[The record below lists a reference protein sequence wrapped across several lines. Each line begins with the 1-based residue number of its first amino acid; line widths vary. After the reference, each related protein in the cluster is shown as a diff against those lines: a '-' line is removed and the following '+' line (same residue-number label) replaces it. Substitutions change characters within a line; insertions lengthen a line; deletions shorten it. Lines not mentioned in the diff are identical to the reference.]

1 ASSSLASGIIFT
13 IPALFLWGFDP
24 SLLQIGVLA
33 MLGGVLGVVFMIP
46 LRRFLIVKEHGTLP
60 YPEGTAAAQVLM
72 AADEGGSRAQ
82 NVFLG
87 LGVGAVY
94 KFFTGFLHLWPETL
108 ALKLPVPRKAE
119 IGLEAGPA
127 LLGVGYILG
136 YRIAAIMVAGGLL
149 SWIGIIPLIELFGSG
164 LNQPMF
170 PESEMLIRDMTAHQI
185 WTRYIRYIGAGAV
198 AFAGIITVVK
208 SVPTMF
214 SSLKIGLGELR
225 RKNSADL
232 AKPIRT
238 DHDLPMGVVAVG
250 ALIVMLVVI
259 LTPHVLGIGS
269 SFVVRL
275 IGALCIA
282 VFAFMFV
289 TVSSR
294 IVGLVG
300 VSSNPTSGMTI
311 VTLLG
316 TSLIFYALGWTDDF
330 GKAAALTVGTVVC
343 VASSIAGDISQD
355 LKSGYIIGATPRKQ
369 QLAEIIGAT
378 TSAFFIAAAVWLLG
392 RAFTFGSVELPA
404 PQATLMKTV
413 IEGVLQ
419 ADLPW
424 GLVLTGAALAG
435 TSELLGIPSLPFAVG
450 IYLPLSTMTP
460 VFVGGTIRYFI
471 EKSARQDVEMVAKR
485 KEQGIL
491 LGSGLIAGEGI
502 IGVLIAA
509 YAFFAGRP
517 QGLGLHWGEISGQLV
532 SLTIFALL
540 AWFLVRKTQVK

>member
-1 ASSSLASGIIFT
+1 MFDSL
-13 IPALFLWGFDP
+13 
-24 SLLQIGVLA
+24 
-33 MLGGVLGVVFMIP
+33 
-46 LRRFLIVKEHGTLP
+46 R
-60 YPEGTAAAQVLM
+60 
-72 AADEGGSRAQ
+72 
-82 NVFLG
+82 
-87 LGVGAVY
+87 
-94 KFFTGFLHLWPETL
+94 
-108 ALKLPVPRKAE
+108 
-119 IGLEAGPA
+119 
-127 LLGVGYILG
+127 
-136 YRIAAIMVAGGLL
+136 
-149 SWIGIIPLIELFGSG
+149 
-164 LNQPMF
+164 
-170 PESEMLIRDMTAHQI
+170 
-185 WTRYIRYIGAGAV
+185 
-198 AFAGIITVVK
+198 
-208 SVPTMF
+208 
-214 SSLKIGLGELR
+214 IGLGELR
-225 RKNSADL
+225 RKNGATATAVL
-232 AKPIRT
+232 RT
-238 DHDLPMGVVAVG
+238 DRDLPMVVVAIG
-250 ALIVMLVVI
+250 ALAVVLAIVF
-259 LTPHVLGIGS
+259 TPHVLGIGS
-269 SFVVRL
+269 HILVRI

-282 VFAFMFV
+282 VFSFMFV

-355 LKSGYIIGATPRKQ
+355 LKCGYIIGATPRKQ

-392 RAFTFGSVELPA
+392 RAFSFGSQELPA

-460 VFVGGTIRYFI
+460 VFIGGTIRYFI
-471 EKSARQDVEMVAKR
+471 EKKARPDEEMVRKR
-485 KEQGIL
+485 NEQGIL

-509 YAFFAGRP
+509 YAFFAGLP
-517 QGLGLHWGEISGQLV
+517 KGIGLHWGEVSGQLV
-532 SLTIFALL
+532 SLAVFALL
-540 AWFLVRKTQVK
+540 ALFLVRKTRLKGGV